1 MALKSKGPSARGVRR
16 RLLPLGLVM
25 AMTAPVWWGEPVR
38 AQDADRQGPAVKT
51 FKDWGL
57 RCRESPTD
65 QVTCYLFQNILLK
78 EGRQRIFH
86 VAVGYINAQEQP
98 IALMTSPLGT
108 YLPPGVALQIDDG
121 EPMRVPFE
129 QCNADGCHATLPIE
143 PATLEALKR
152 GALMNV
158 AIHDGARRPLEFPV
172 SLAGFTA
179 GFRALREANP

>member
-1 MALKSKGPSARGVRR
+1 MALKRKGHRARCARP
-16 RLLPLGLVM
+16 LLLGLAVAMM
-25 AMTAPVWWGEPVR
+25 ASVLGDQPVR
-38 AQDADRQGPAVKT
+38 AQDVDRQEPAVKT

-57 RCRESPTD
+57 RCRESPPD
-65 QVTCYLFQNILLK
+65 RVTCYLFQNILLK
-78 EGRQRIFH
+78 QGRQRIFH
-86 VAVGYINAQEQP
+86 VAVGHIDDQEQP
-98 IALMTSPLGT
+98 IAVLTSPLGT

-129 QCNADGCHATLPIE
+129 QCNADGCHATLPIA

-158 AIHDGARRPLEFPV
+158 AIYDGARRPLEFPV

-179 GFRALREANP
+179 GFRALREVKP